1 MGAGQR
7 RVSSS
12 KTLLLFALSWF
23 FLAAVALPARA
34 DEVIESFH
42 AAIDL
47 SRSGKMTVTETIR
60 VRAEGYK
67 IKRGIFRDFPLT
79 FIGEDNQLHRVDFDI
94 VGIERDGAKDDYK
107 TEAIDGGIR
116 IYIGKEDVF
125 LPRGDYTYSIT
136 YETGRQVRYRKDF
149 DELFWNV
156 TGNGWDFPI
165 REASATIVLPDGVRA
180 EDTTFFTG
188 PLGATDKNA
197 RVLEEGNEVFFATT
211 IPLNLHEGLTVGVKL
226 PKGVMDPPSQ
236 NDLFWWWIKDR
247 SNSILAG
254 VALAI
259 VLLYFLWHWVRVGR
273 DPSRG
278 VIVPRWDAPM
288 GMSPALVNYVANR
301 GFSNGGWTAF
311 SASAIN
317 LAVKG
322 HIVLADVKE
331 KLAMKLTDKI
341 PDTALPSGEDV
352 IYGTVAGAG
361 TLRIDKANGRT
372 LQTMGEKFRLLI
384 DKEHTGKYYR
394 YNLGIIVWGIILT
407 VMAYLAV
414 VFFGTF
420 DTDMLGLLV
429 VPAFIFVFVAI
440 FSAVLIAVMKAA
452 PVMVMKVVAGFFLA
466 VFWLAFA
473 LIVAVSAMELLKIA
487 KTPDDIIALA
497 CCGAMIV
504 TAVIFVSVMGAATPL
519 GRQLM
524 DGIEGL
530 RLYLTVAEKDR
541 MNLAGA
547 PEMSPQHFEKM
558 LPFAVALGVEK
569 PWAEHFQT
577 WLDAAGVNQNYDYKP
592 GWYTGREFDHKQFGN
607 RMSSFSSSLSS
618 QISSSLPPPPKSSSS
633 GFSSS
638 SRGGGGGSSG
648 GGGGGGGGGGW

>member
-1 MGAGQR
+1 
-7 RVSSS
+7 V
-12 KTLLLFALSWF
+12 K
-23 FLAAVALPARA
+23 A
-34 DEVIESFH
+34 D
-42 AAIDL
+42 A
-47 SRSGKMTVTETIR
+47 
-60 VRAEGYK
+60 
-67 IKRGIFRDFPLT
+67 
-79 FIGEDNQLHRVDFDI
+79 
-94 VGIERDGAKDDYK
+94 
-107 TEAIDGGIR
+107 
-116 IYIGKEDVF
+116 
-125 LPRGDYTYSIT
+125 
-136 YETGRQVRYRKDF
+136 
-149 DELFWNV
+149 
-156 TGNGWDFPI
+156 
-165 REASATIVLPDGVRA
+165 
-180 EDTTFFTG
+180 TTFFTG

-211 IPLNLHEGLTVGVKL
+211 MPLNLHEGLTVGVKL
-226 PKGVMDPPSQ
+226 PKGAIDLPSS
-236 NDLFWWWIKDR
+236 NDQMWWWIKDR

-254 VALAI
+254 SALAI

-288 GMSPALVNYVANR
+288 GLSPALVNYVANR

-322 HIVLADVKE
+322 HIVLEDVKE

-341 PDTALPSGEDV
+341 PDGALPSGEDV

-372 LQTMGEKFRLLI
+372 LQTMGDKFRLLI

-394 YNLGIIVWGIILT
+394 YNLGIIIWGIILT
-407 VMAYLAV
+407 VVAYLGV

-420 DTDMLGLLV
+420 DDDMLGLLI
-429 VPAFIFVFVAI
+429 VPAFIFVFVAV
-440 FSAVLIAVMKAA
+440 FSAVLIAIMKAA
-452 PVMVMKVVAGFFLA
+452 PATVMKVIAGFFLA
-466 VFWLAFA
+466 MFWLAFT
-473 LIVAVSAMELLKIA
+473 LIVIVSAMSLLQIA
-487 KTPDDIIALA
+487 KSPDDIIALA
-497 CCGAMIV
+497 CCGGMILAAVVFV
-504 TAVIFVSVMGAATPL
+504 TFMGAATPL

-558 LPFAVALGVEK
+558 LPYAVALGVEK

-577 WLDAAGVNQNYDYKP
+577 WLDAAGVNQNYDYQP
-592 GWYTGREFDHKQFGN
+592 GWYAGR
-607 RMSSFSSSLSS
+607 
-618 QISSSLPPPPKSSSS
+618 
-633 GFSSS
+633 
-638 SRGGGGGSSG
+638 
-648 GGGGGGGGGGW
+648 